1 MDGAE
6 RPEELRATRQ
16 RELTRAQSFATGLTV
31 VAVLLT
37 LAALF
42 GPQPDDPL
50 LALLLALPLIAI
62 VCAVGWRNLFRI
74 GLGTG
79 PAQANLTA
87 ACAVAAGALF
97 ARTLL
102 DLNLVNWLPLTAFAA
117 AVGIVFLVV
126 AVRRE
131 PNLRRRWWRLLAAGI
146 LTGAYAFGVLAQ
158 ANVRLDR
165 SPQAVLRSYVLD
177 KRLGHSRITTY
188 RLVLAPWG
196 PLTTPEDATVPVE
209 VYDRVQVD
217 DTVCVR
223 LHDGALGMAWFA
235 VTACR

>member
-31 VAVLLT
+31 VAVLLA

-42 GPQPDDPL
+42 GPQPNDPL

-62 VCAVGWRNLFRI
+62 ICAIGWRNLFRI

-102 DLNLVNWLPLTAFAA
+102 DLNLVSWLPLTAFAA
-117 AVGIVFLVV
+117 AVGIVFLIV

-131 PNLRRRWWRLLAAGI
+131 PNLRRRWWRLLAAGV

-158 ANVRLDR
+158 ANVRLDQ
-165 SPQAVLRSYVLD
+165 SPQAVLRSHVLE
-177 KRLGHSRITTY
+177 KHLGHSRITTY
-188 RLVLAPWG
+188 RLALAPWG
-196 PLTTPEDATVPVE
+196 PLTTPEDATVPAE

-223 LHDGALGMAWFA
+223 LHDGALGLAWYA
-235 VTACR
+235 VAACR